1 MCEGEEL
8 IVMGFS
14 AVKVA
19 AASNPSGPGFSIA
32 LIHPE
37 GVLRMLNPKKFIG
50 RVVKVTLSF

>member
-1 MCEGEEL
+1 
-8 IVMGFS
+8 MGFS

-32 LIHPE
+32 LIYPE